1 MARSLWGGLLVWLKA
16 GTLRRQEGM
25 ADMVAMTER
34 AGALLE
40 RIQAKQSL
48 SHPQRLELRPEDDAI
63 TIGMTD
69 PTPSDE
75 LLYYGGTLV
84 LYVSPPAADV
94 LAGYTVTT
102 LRHAAGA
109 GARGRN
115 RLRRARRRMT
125 ACL

>member
-1 MARSLWGGLLVWLKA
+1 
-16 GTLRRQEGM
+16 
-25 ADMVAMTER
+25 MVAMTER

-48 SHPQRLELRPEDDAI
+48 PHPPRLELRPEDDAI

-75 LLYYGGTLV
+75 LLYHGGTLV

-109 GARGRN
+109 GARGR
-115 RLRRARRRMT
+115 T
-125 ACL
+125 ACAGRGVG

>member
-48 SHPQRLELRPEDDAI
+48 PHPQRLELRPEDDAI

-75 LLYYGGTLV
+75 LLYHGGTLV

-109 GARGRN
+109 GARGR
-115 RLRRARRRMT
+115 T
-125 ACL
+125 ACAGRGVG